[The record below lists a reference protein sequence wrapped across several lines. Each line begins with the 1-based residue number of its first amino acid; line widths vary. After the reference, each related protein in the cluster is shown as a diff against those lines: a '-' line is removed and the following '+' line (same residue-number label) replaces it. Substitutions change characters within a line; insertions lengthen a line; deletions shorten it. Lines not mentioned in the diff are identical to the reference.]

1 MDDWHTRSCGD
12 GRGRGGGGG
21 GSPRRPLETLTVNVG
36 FRYDVDSIFDDGNN
50 VAPRLGITWS
60 LDPKTVVRASWG
72 VSYDRYRLGIAQAVP
87 ELGGFNGQTAVEF
100 NYPRLAADAI
110 VPLPGTVKFSGSVA
124 DLADETRHAELP
136 WISIPTRHYQ
146 PRRLAVAP
154 LRCERSRCRRSP
166 GPTRHDGV
174 LRSDPAVVPHG
185 RFSIRSPAHATTGPA
200 GRHLAPGRGLRHHP
214 GTAALSLACRRS
226 RWGRHRYPRPVAS
239 RLSGGYTL
247 FPQAVEGPGAY
258 AWAVGHRQAEQ
269 RQGCAPSGHAV
280 RRPSHGPIR
289 EQSRRSLPPAHT
301 ATRATNASGHISRAG
316 TTILVRPWTRP
327 QPLPRWPSPGA
338 SGASSGATRTV
349 LSS

>member
-1 MDDWHTRSCGD
+1 MTDID
-12 GRGRGGGGG
+12 GHPLPVRRIARTLRTTEP
-21 GSPRRPLETLTVNVG
+21 PRRHLQG
-36 FRYDVDSIFDDGNN
+36 
-50 VAPRLGITWS
+50 
-60 LDPKTVVRASWG
+60 
-72 VSYDRYRLGIAQAVP
+72 
-87 ELGGFNGQTAVEF
+87 
-100 NYPRLAADAI
+100 
-110 VPLPGTVKFSGSVA
+110 GTVKFSGSVA

-247 FPQAVEGPGAY
+247 VPQAVEGPGAY
-258 AWAVGHRQAEQ
+258 AWAGGHRQAEQ

-301 ATRATNASGHISRAG
+301 ATRATHAPGHISRAG
-316 TTILVRPWTRP
+316 TTILVRAWTRP

-338 SGASSGATRTV
+338 SGASSGATRT
-349 LSS
+349 LFSHLGCSHDRRLTRTEITIPSTGSLDER